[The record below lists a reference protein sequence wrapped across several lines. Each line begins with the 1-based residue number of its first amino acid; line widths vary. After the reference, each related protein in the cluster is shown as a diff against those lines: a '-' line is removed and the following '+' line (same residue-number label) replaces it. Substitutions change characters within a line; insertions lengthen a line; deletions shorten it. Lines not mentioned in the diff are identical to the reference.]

1 MRLFLF
7 LLLILLVC
15 ACHTEKQKDAT
26 AVALDFSEII
36 LSGIEGLVPMDLSTQ
51 DSVQFNELLF
61 LDQYK
66 DAHGARI
73 RLDFISKSNLLS
85 QRSYD
90 SLKVKNESN
99 GDFWEVLRSLKP
111 HKRILIQ
118 LTQPLVKKD
127 TARFEYT
134 WQFMEKGSGKSFI
147 ITCVKQDGEWV
158 RSSTKWLLAF

>member
-61 LDQYK
+61 LDQY
-66 DAHGARI
+66 
-73 RLDFISKSNLLS
+73 
-85 QRSYD
+85 
-90 SLKVKNESN
+90 
-99 GDFWEVLRSLKP
+99 
-111 HKRILIQ
+111 
-118 LTQPLVKKD
+118 
-127 TARFEYT
+127 
-134 WQFMEKGSGKSFI
+134 
-147 ITCVKQDGEWV
+147 
-158 RSSTKWLLAF
+158 